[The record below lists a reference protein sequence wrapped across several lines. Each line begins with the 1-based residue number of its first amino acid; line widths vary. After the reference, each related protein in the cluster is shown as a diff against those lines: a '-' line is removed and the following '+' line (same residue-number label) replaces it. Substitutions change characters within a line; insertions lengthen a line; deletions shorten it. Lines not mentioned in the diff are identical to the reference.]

1 MHIHLGYLQ
10 PSMNLVAVM
19 MLHTKVR
26 NFYKLKRH
34 GKMEILRLFSTKTVS
49 SYANFDFQ
57 QHINLKH

>member
-1 MHIHLGYLQ
+1 
-10 PSMNLVAVM
+10 MNLVAVM

-49 SYANFDFQ
+49 SYADFDFQ
-57 QHINLKH
+57 QYINLKH